1 MTSRSACLLHF
12 ISKVEIDSPTS
23 HIRLPAEHVDK
34 ALNFL
39 QCTFE
44 NNESNNCITVVYMY
58 YITIDYCLQQLS
70 CVPKQEHL
78 NEALESMMKLLR
90 F

>member
-1 MTSRSACLLHF
+1 MRSQCASDFQVCMFTTFHLK
-12 ISKVEIDSPTS
+12 SGDRIDSPTS

-39 QCTFE
+39 QCPFE

-70 CVPKQEHL
+70 CARTFK
-78 NEALESMMKLLR
+78 
-90 F
+90 